1 MPTPASGPPGRD
13 HPIRILSI
21 DGGGIRGII
30 PARILQ
36 ELEQMAGRPIA
47 ELFDLIAGTSTG
59 GILALG
65 LTKPADND
73 RPQYSAADLV
83 ELYEREGPRIF
94 HRSAWHKLYALNN
107 IADEKYGSQGI
118 EKVLDEY
125 FGETKL
131 SQAVTNLL
139 VTSYDIERRAPYFFK
154 SYRAAETP
162 DRDTTMAA
170 AARATSA
177 APTYFE
183 PRRID
188 IAGGNDYRALVDGG
202 VFANNPAM
210 CAYVEARD
218 LYPDAGDHLVVS
230 IGTGELTRR
239 IPIEEARGW
248 GLAMWAQP
256 LLGVVF
262 DGVSDT
268 VDYQIRTM
276 CRTDTDVQAYF
287 RLQVALTEGND
298 DMDDTTTTN
307 LRVLR
312 LLAERFIA
320 DSTDELRHIA
330 QRLSDSS
337 SSSRSPGSP

>member
-1 MPTPASGPPGRD
+1 
-13 HPIRILSI
+13 LSI

-36 ELEQMAGRPIA
+36 ELEEIAGRPVA

-65 LTKPADND
+65 LTKPADD
-73 RPQYSAADLV
+73 GRPQYSAADLV
-83 ELYEREGPRIF
+83 ALYESEGPRIF
-94 HRSAWHKLYALNN
+94 NRSLWHRLYALNN
-107 IADEKYGSQGI
+107 LADEKYGSEGI
-118 EKVLDEY
+118 ETVLAEY
-125 FGETKL
+125 FGDTRL
-131 SQAVTNLL
+131 SQALVDLL

-154 SYRAAETP
+154 SHRAEETP

-183 PRRID
+183 PQRID
-188 IAGGNDYRALVDGG
+188 IPGGSDYRALIDGG

-210 CAYVEARD
+210 CAYAEAKD
-218 LYPDAGDHLVVS
+218 LHPDASDYVVVS
-230 IGTGELTRR
+230 LGTGELTRR
-239 IPIEEARGW
+239 IPIDEARGW

-268 VDYQIRTM
+268 VDYQLRMM
-276 CRTDTDVQAYF
+276 CRTDTDMQSYH
-287 RLQVALTEGND
+287 RLQVSLTEGND

-312 LLAERFIA
+312 LLAERFVS
-320 DSTDELRHIA
+320 DSNDELRRIA
-330 QRLSDSS
+330 KQLS
-337 SSSRSPGSP
+337 